1 LIGMVGSSGY
11 VVGLQGGVLAAA
23 AALTFRC
30 QHAHASVY
38 ELASKDCKAIL

>member
-1 LIGMVGSSGY
+1 MVGSSGY
-11 VVGLQGGVLAAA
+11 VVGLQGAAA
-23 AALTFRC
+23 AALTFRR